1 MDRTSLVSFGGQLVV
16 VGLDGKLR
24 TLIENEQ
31 PLQGEVIV
39 ARNDAEPIG
48 LNVQLVKENGVQDV
62 SGDVAQILGALEA
75 GQDPTQLCDEFAS
88 AAGQSYG
95 SSLQASE
102 AVDSLLANNE
112 IGLEANGDNLILTI
126 SESDGSSSQKVVIEG
141 GSNQYSELLIDGS
154 LSPAGGSAILND
166 LLKINNDIT

>member
-62 SGDVAQILGALEA
+62 SDDVPKFLER
-75 GQDPTQLCDEFAS
+75 
-88 AAGQSYG
+88 
-95 SSLQASE
+95 
-102 AVDSLLANNE
+102 
-112 IGLEANGDNLILTI
+112 
-126 SESDGSSSQKVVIEG
+126 
-141 GSNQYSELLIDGS
+141 
-154 LSPAGGSAILND
+154 
-166 LLKINNDIT
+166 

>member
-1 MDRTSLVSFGGQLVV
+1 MDRKSLVAFGVQLVV

-62 SGDVAQILGALEA
+62 SDDVPKFLER
-75 GQDPTQLCDEFAS
+75 
-88 AAGQSYG
+88 
-95 SSLQASE
+95 
-102 AVDSLLANNE
+102 
-112 IGLEANGDNLILTI
+112 
-126 SESDGSSSQKVVIEG
+126 
-141 GSNQYSELLIDGS
+141 
-154 LSPAGGSAILND
+154 
-166 LLKINNDIT
+166 